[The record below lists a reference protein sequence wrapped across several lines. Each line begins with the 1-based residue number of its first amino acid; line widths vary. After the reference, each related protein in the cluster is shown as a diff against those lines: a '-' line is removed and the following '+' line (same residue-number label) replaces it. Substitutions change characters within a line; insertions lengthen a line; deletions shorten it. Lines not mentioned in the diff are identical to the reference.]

1 MTAAYLQ
8 QWIQHPEMLNKD
20 TLYELRT
27 LVARYPYFQSL
38 RLLYLKNL
46 YLLHDITFG
55 AELRKAVLYVA
66 DRRVLFY
73 LIEGDRYALK
83 SRKSPLLSSKVLED
97 EPSVDRTLSLIDA
110 FLATIPEEHS
120 QATGLDYTMDYTTYL
135 LQDDGQPAPG
145 TAGGQE
151 VPKLRGHE
159 LIDGFIRKSE
169 SAELSVFEKL
179 VCFEEEPVASEEK
192 ENYSEEKESYSE
204 ENEPP
209 SEENGYAP
217 VLSGEDGASLPEEA
231 EVSAETV
238 AGEGVDDSCFT
249 ETLAKIYVKQHRYD
263 KALEIIKKLSL
274 NYPKKNAYFADQ
286 IRFLEKLIINAKSK

>member
-1 MTAAYLQ
+1 MTSAYLQ

-73 LIEGDRYALK
+73 LIEGDRYTLK
-83 SRKSPLLSSKVLED
+83 SRKPSLLSSKVLEE

-120 QATGLDYTMDYTTYL
+120 QVTELDYTMDYTTYL
-135 LQDDGQPAPG
+135 LQDDGQSDSAPDD
-145 TAGGQE
+145 GQE
-151 VPKLRGHE
+151 APKLRGHE

-169 SAELSVFEKL
+169 STELSVFERPVYL
-179 VCFEEEPVASEEK
+179 AEDSGAPEEEDSSFEEEETSSSKDVSSSSK
-192 ENYSEEKESYSE
+192 ELRKKKT
-204 ENEPP
+204 
-209 SEENGYAP
+209 ALLKRRKH
-217 VLSGEDGASLPEEA
+217 LSRKKRRLQCLCRSMKRLFPM
-231 EVSAETV
+231 ETV
-238 AGEGVDDSCFT
+238 SMRNRLCKTVWTIAVS
-249 ETLAKIYVKQHRYD
+249 Q
-263 KALEIIKKLSL
+263 KLWL
-274 NYPKKNAYFADQ
+274 
-286 IRFLEKLIINAKSK
+286 KST